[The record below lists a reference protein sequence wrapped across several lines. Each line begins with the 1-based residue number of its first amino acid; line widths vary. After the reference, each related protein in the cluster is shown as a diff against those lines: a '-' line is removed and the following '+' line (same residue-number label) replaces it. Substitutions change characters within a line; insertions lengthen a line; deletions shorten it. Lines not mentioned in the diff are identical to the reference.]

1 MVKTDGEFLFVA
13 NQDGITII
21 RAYPPE
27 EMGVVSRISKDEL
40 ARNSSQYLWVS
51 GMFLLE
57 SRLVVIS
64 GAWGG
69 GEVVALSDV
78 ELKEVEFRK
87 PPEPRTTLAI
97 FDVSDTVNP
106 TLLHSYQVSGDLR
119 ASRMTSGYVYVLTQS
134 YISRGD
140 DGYSLPEIC
149 MDSRCE
155 DFNLDR
161 VFYDPEAE
169 GAGSFTNVLAIDP
182 IDDEYGYMSV
192 IAGYASTVYMSHE
205 NLYVAFSKFGGDVI
219 ALSPLERTSRDGPV
233 TSIYKIG
240 VEGLRLWVD
249 ASGDV
254 EGWLLNQFSLDE
266 HDSYL
271 RVVTSDGWM
280 DSNDVYVL
288 DEDLK
293 LVGALQ
299 GLAPGEQVY
308 SARFVGE
315 ALYLV
320 TFKKVDPFFVIDL
333 SNPTAPEVLG
343 FLKIP
348 GFSQYLHPW
357 DENLILGVGKD
368 TVEAEQGDFAWFQG
382 LKLSLF
388 DVTDVGNPEEVAK
401 LIIGDRGT
409 HSPVLDDHK
418 AFLGIKSR
426 DLIVLPLD
434 LVEVDGS
441 DNPELPPFVTEKY
454 HWQGAY
460 VISVSPDS
468 GFELFGTVSHIDA
481 SEDPTEYG
489 LWYSGYQ
496 IHRSLYI
503 GDYLYT
509 ISESMVKANSLIDL
523 SPVGHV
529 HLGQEA

>member
-1 MVKTDGEFLFVA
+1 M
-13 NQDGITII
+13 
-21 RAYPPE
+21 
-27 EMGVVSRISKDEL
+27 
-40 ARNSSQYLWVS
+40 
-51 GMFLLE
+51 
-57 SRLVVIS
+57 
-64 GAWGG
+64 
-69 GEVVALSDV
+69 
-78 ELKEVEFRK
+78 
-87 PPEPRTTLAI
+87 
-97 FDVSDTVNP
+97 
-106 TLLHSYQVSGDLR
+106 
-119 ASRMTSGYVYVLTQS
+119 
-134 YISRGD
+134 
-140 DGYSLPEIC
+140 
-149 MDSRCE
+149 
-155 DFNLDR
+155 
-161 VFYDPEAE
+161 
-169 GAGSFTNVLAIDP
+169 
-182 IDDEYGYMSV
+182 
-192 IAGYASTVYMSHE
+192 
-205 NLYVAFSKFGGDVI
+205 
-219 ALSPLERTSRDGPV
+219 
-233 TSIYKIG
+233 
-240 VEGLRLWVD
+240 
-249 ASGDV
+249 
-254 EGWLLNQFSLDE
+254 
-266 HDSYL
+266 
-271 RVVTSDGWM
+271 
-280 DSNDVYVL
+280 
-288 DEDLK
+288 
-293 LVGALQ
+293 
-299 GLAPGEQVY
+299 
-308 SARFVGE
+308 
-315 ALYLV
+315 
-320 TFKKVDPFFVIDL
+320 
-333 SNPTAPEVLG
+333 
-343 FLKIP
+343 
-348 GFSQYLHPW
+348 
-357 DENLILGVGKD
+357 
-368 TVEAEQGDFAWFQG
+368 EAEQGDFAWFQG